1 VKQKP
6 RYCPRVKSLLLSDDL
21 KEGFLAVA
29 RMRCK
34 QWDCEYCSIKN
45 GDLWRAHLLNVFCE
59 LMPEKR
65 WVFCTLTI
73 RNGKGMT
80 PQYSLKRLKE
90 AWGKIYDAL
99 RYKYKRGFSY
109 VMVFEQHK
117 SRVFHIHVLI
127 DLGQEYD
134 ALAQAPLF
142 EKDLAALVRA
152 ERSHPFCK
160 ALKEMAKKAK
170 IGYIVHARR
179 ILEGETGKDNAR
191 LAVGYVTKYFTKQFA
206 IKDFPKRGRRIGTS
220 RDIGSPK
227 TANKGKFHWWV
238 RSYVDSAE
246 TRLKPHFLISE
257 NRILDAS
264 DFGDAGIYPD
274 VKDEYD

>member
-1 VKQKP
+1 MKPKP
-6 RYCPRVKSLLLSDDL
+6 RYCPRVKSLLLSDDV
-21 KEGFLAVA
+21 KEGFLSVA

-34 QWDCEYCSIKN
+34 QWDCEYCSTKN
-45 GDLWRAHLLNVFCE
+45 GDMWRAHLLNVFCE

-73 RNGKGMT
+73 KAGRGVT
-80 PQYSLKRLKE
+80 PKYSLKRLKE

-117 SRVFHIHVLI
+117 SRIFHIHILI
-127 DLGQEYD
+127 DLGSEYD
-134 ALAQAPLF
+134 VLGPAPTYAGSW
-142 EKDLAALVRA
+142 EDLVRE
-152 ERSHPFCK
+152 ERKHPFCCNLK
-160 ALKEMAKKAK
+160 AMATKAR

-179 ILEGETGKDNAR
+179 IQEGDTGKDNAR

-206 IKDFPKRGRRIGTS
+206 IKDFPKHGRRIGTS

-257 NRILDAS
+257 NRFLDAS

-274 VKDEYD
+274 VNE